1 MITFGTFTH
10 DLAVKEDVMDK
21 EDNGVMD
28 KEDNGVMDKEDNGV
42 MDYGEGRNDEDIAN
56 DNVITFGT
64 STRD

>member
-10 DLAVKEDVMDK
+10 DLAVKED
-21 EDNGVMD
+21 
-28 KEDNGVMDKEDNGV
+28 VMDKEDNGV

-64 STRD
+64 STHD